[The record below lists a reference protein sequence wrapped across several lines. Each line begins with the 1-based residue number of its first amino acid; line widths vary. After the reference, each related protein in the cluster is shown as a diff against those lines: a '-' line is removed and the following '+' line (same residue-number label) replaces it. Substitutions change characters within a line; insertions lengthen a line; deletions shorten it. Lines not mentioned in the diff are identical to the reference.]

1 MAAAG
6 GERVSRRELI
16 ETIDKQ
22 NEQLSRYETR
32 LRDVIRAY
40 KGLAK
45 EKDALEKSL
54 TALSGGKKDEPEAKE
69 GPQEAKNAGSGEKS
83 KTSAASEQSDNES
96 VASSTDEGQ
105 LDVRSLK
112 AQVRTLAA
120 SLSTLSA
127 EKSTLES
134 QFQQSK
140 KKSVQERAEFEKK
153 IEVLKQELSG
163 LKANAKKELDETKSK
178 FIVERHNREK
188 ESNDHAL
195 MLRELQKLVADERAS
210 KEKLEHEFAKARD
223 NLKALELAGTF
234 NAEYEKRVRELVSR

>member
-1 MAAAG
+1 MAASS
-6 GERVSRRELI
+6 GERISRRELV

-32 LRDVIRAY
+32 LRDVVRAY

-45 EKDALEKSL
+45 EKEALEKSL
-54 TALSGGKKDEPEAKE
+54 AALSSVKKDETQSREE
-69 GPQEAKNAGSGEKS
+69 TQDGEITTKGTAS
-83 KTSAASEQSDNES
+83 SEQSDNES
-96 VASSTDEGQ
+96 VASSTDDAQ
-105 LDVRSLK
+105 LDIKGLK

-120 SLSTLSA
+120 SLSTLSS

-134 QFQQSK
+134 QFQKSK
-140 KKSVQERAEFEKK
+140 KKSIQERSENEKK
-153 IEVLKQELSG
+153 IDALKQELAS
-163 LKANAKKELDETKSK
+163 LKTAAKKELDETKSK

-195 MLRELQKLVADERAS
+195 MLRELQKLVADERAA
-210 KEKLEHEFAKARD
+210 KEKLENELSNNMD

-234 NAEYEKRVRELVSR
+234 NAEYEKRVRELVSL